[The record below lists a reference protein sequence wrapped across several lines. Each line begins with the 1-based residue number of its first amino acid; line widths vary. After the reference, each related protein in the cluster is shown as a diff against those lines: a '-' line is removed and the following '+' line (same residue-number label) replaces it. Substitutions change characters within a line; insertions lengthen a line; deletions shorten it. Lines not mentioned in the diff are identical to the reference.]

1 MNIFGDNKSIYGSH
15 ISKCHKIIN
24 NEKNIYGWFW
34 ATILEW
40 IRQTNESPTTKEIF
54 RSRNGSKCKN
64 CNAIGSNDYNIRHH
78 SYSMHGTSRMEGHRT
93 TSIPTKIVSTIDR
106 NLNQE
111 QIAYFESESTKS
123 DELNKTIKNRN
134 KNNESIPINERTEET
149 TENNMEF
156 NETQSNRRRNIE
168 ELQRTRDQRLIN
180 RLENNNNNTNN

>member
-1 MNIFGDNKSIYGSH
+1 
-15 ISKCHKIIN
+15 
-24 NEKNIYGWFW
+24 
-34 ATILEW
+34 
-40 IRQTNESPTTKEIF
+40 
-54 RSRNGSKCKN
+54 
-64 CNAIGSNDYNIRHH
+64 
-78 SYSMHGTSRMEGHRT
+78 MEGHRT

-180 RLENNNNNTNN
+180 RLENNNNNTNNSTHTSNTNNTQSIINNATTTETESETESEYLSKSESEYLSNSEQHSSTQEIDTDNLLSKARIWTVSYTHLTLPTT